1 MTKEQIHRL
10 HEIVSELKELLNQ
23 ARQIRS
29 TPTSKAALAEVVN
42 RATELA
48 QSAAMVAGGE
58 VAIGQLTGHLAE
70 AQLLIDHWDEL
81 MPVWEA
87 REKLGHLLETLPRA
101 PESIPPLLVAAREL
115 QRALH
120 ENEALLPAS
129 YAQPQVRELDQLL
142 ASVPPALRG
151 EASADAAEGGKG
163 QEKRPPIER

>member
-10 HEIVSELKELLNQ
+10 REIVSELKELLKQ
-23 ARQIRS
+23 ARQIPS

-42 RATELA
+42 RATTLA
-48 QSAAMVAGGE
+48 QEAVTTAGREAARDEWME
-58 VAIGQLTGHLAE
+58 PFAE

-87 REKLGHLLETLPRA
+87 RETLGHLLETLPRA

-115 QRALH
+115 QRAVH

-129 YAQPQVRELDQLL
+129 YAQAQVRELDQLL
-142 ASVPPALRG
+142 ASVPAALRG
-151 EASADAAEGGKG
+151 EAGADAAEGGEG
-163 QEKRPPIER
+163 QEKHPPIER